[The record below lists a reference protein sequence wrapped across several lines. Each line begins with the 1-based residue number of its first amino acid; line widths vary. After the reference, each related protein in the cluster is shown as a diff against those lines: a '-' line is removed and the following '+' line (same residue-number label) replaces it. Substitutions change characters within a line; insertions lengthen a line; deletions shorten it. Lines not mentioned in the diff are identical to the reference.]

1 MLDKILVPDIGDYKE
16 VGIIE
21 IAVKVGDV
29 IKPDDS
35 LITLETDKASME
47 IPAPKGGVVKE
58 LLVKIGDKVSKGS
71 AILVLDMAANDQAAG
86 ASVAG
91 SKAEQAT
98 ASAKPEQAAA
108 GSKAEQ
114 ATASAKAEQLA
125 AGSASAS
132 VITSAAGA
140 QSQYAAAKPTTP
152 IILPSQSN
160 VYAGPNVRRY
170 ARELGVDLNN
180 VTGTGVKE
188 RIVVSDVQQYVQQ
201 SLQNGGGNGGLRIS
215 PAQEIDFTQYGN
227 IEKQALNRIQKIS
240 GAFLHR
246 NWVTIPH
253 VTQFDEADITEL
265 ELFRKGQKDIA
276 DQKGVK
282 LTPVVFLMKAV
293 VAGLKQFPK
302 FNSSL
307 AANNEELIIKKYF
320 HIGVA
325 VDTPNGLVVPVIR
338 NVDQKGLF
346 ELAAELAQ
354 ISKKAREGKL
364 TAAEMQGGCFTI
376 SSLGGIG
383 GTNFT
388 PIINAPE
395 IAILGV
401 SKSQIKPVYD
411 GENFAPRLILPLA
424 LSYDHRVVDG
434 ADAVRFTS
442 FLVNLLAD
450 IRRLLL

>member
-1 MLDKILVPDIGDYKE
+1 MLEKISVPDIGDYSD
-16 VGIIE
+16 VAIIE
-21 IAVKVGDV
+21 IAVKVGDTV
-29 IKPDDS
+29 KKDES

-47 IPAPKGGVVKE
+47 IPSPKAGVIKE
-58 LLVKIGDKVSKGS
+58 LLVKLGDKVSRGS
-71 AILVLDMAANDQAAG
+71 EIIVIEAGANDG
-86 ASVAG
+86 
-91 SKAEQAT
+91 
-98 ASAKPEQAAA
+98 AKPQVAI
-108 GSKAEQ
+108 
-114 ATASAKAEQLA
+114 ATQSALA
-125 AGSASAS
+125 ATTQEPKS
-132 VITSAAGA
+132 VPVPAPI
-140 QSQYAAAKPTTP
+140 KPVAPVAP
-152 IILPSQSN
+152 ISLPSQSD
-160 VYAGPNVRRY
+160 VYAGPGVRRY
-170 ARELGVDLNN
+170 ARELGVDLNKVN
-180 VTGTGVKE
+180 GTGRKE
-188 RIVVSDVQQYVQQ
+188 RIVEHDVQNFVQQ
-201 SLQNGGGNGGLRIS
+201 SLQGGGGNSVGGLQIP
-215 PAQEIDFTQYGN
+215 PAQTIDFSQFGEF
-227 IEKQALNRIQKIS
+227 EKLPLSRIQKIS
-240 GAFLHR
+240 GSFLHR

-265 ELFRKGQKDIA
+265 EMFRKGQKDIA

-282 LTPVVFLMKAV
+282 LTPVVFLMKAC
-293 VAGLKQFPK
+293 VAALKQFPK

-307 AANNEELIIKKYF
+307 TANGEELIMKKYY

-354 ISKKAREGKL
+354 IGKKAREGKL
-364 TAAEMQGGCFTI
+364 TAGEMQGGCFTI

-383 GTNFT
+383 GTAFT

-395 IAILGV
+395 VAILGV
-401 SKSQIKPVYD
+401 SKSQMKPIYD
-411 GENFAPRLILPLA
+411 GEGFTPRLILPLA

>member
-1 MLDKILVPDIGDYKE
+1 MSEKISVPDIGDYSNVAVIE
-16 VGIIE
+16 V
-21 IAVKVGDV
+21 AVKVGDT
-29 IKPDDS
+29 IKKDDS

-47 IPAPKGGVVKE
+47 IPAPMGGVIKE
-58 LLVKIGDKVSKGS
+58 MLVKLGDKVSMGS
-71 AILVLDMAANDQAAG
+71 PIAVIEATAG
-86 ASVAG
+86 STTAKPQTTQPAGSVA
-91 SKAEQAT
+91 AAPVPQR
-98 ASAKPEQAAA
+98 AAA
-108 GSKAEQ
+108 PAPQVVK
-114 ATASAKAEQLA
+114 
-125 AGSASAS
+125 
-132 VITSAAGA
+132 
-140 QSQYAAAKPTTP
+140 AAAP
-152 IILPSQSN
+152 INLPSQSN
-160 VYAGPNVRRY
+160 VYAGPGVRRY
-170 ARELGVDLNN
+170 ARELGVDLNK
-180 VTGTGVKE
+180 VPGSGRKE
-188 RIVVSDVQQYVQQ
+188 RIIESDVQQFVQQ
-201 SLQNGGGNGGLRIS
+201 SLNNGGGNAVGGLQIP
-215 PAQEIDFTQYGN
+215 PAQEIDFTQFGTV
-227 IEKQALNRIQKIS
+227 EKQPLSRIQKIS

-265 ELFRKGQKDIA
+265 ERFRKEQKDIA

-293 VAGLKQFPK
+293 VAGLRQFPK

-307 AANNEELIIKKYF
+307 AANNEELIMKKYY
-320 HIGVA
+320 HVGVA

-346 ELAAELAQ
+346 ELAAELGQ

-383 GTNFT
+383 GTAFT

-401 SKSQIKPVYD
+401 SKSQMKPVYD
-411 GENFAPRLILPLA
+411 GEIFTPRLMLPLS

>member
-1 MLDKILVPDIGDYKE
+1 MSEKISVPDIGDYANVAVIE
-16 VGIIE
+16 V
-21 IAVKVGDV
+21 AVKVGDT
-29 IKPDDS
+29 IKKDDS

-47 IPAPKGGVVKE
+47 IPAPMGGVIKE
-58 LLVKIGDKVSKGS
+58 MLVKLGDKVSMGS
-71 AILVLDMAANDQAAG
+71 PIAVIEAVSG
-86 ASVAG
+86 
-91 SKAEQAT
+91 AT
-98 ASAKPEQAAA
+98 ASKPQAA
-108 GSKAEQ
+108 Q
-114 ATASAKAEQLA
+114 P
-125 AGSASAS
+125 
-132 VITSAAGA
+132 
-140 QSQYAAAKPTTP
+140 AAAQPAAAAQKAAAPAPQVIKAAAP
-152 IILPSQSN
+152 INLPSQSD
-160 VYAGPNVRRY
+160 VYAGPGVRRY
-170 ARELGVDLNN
+170 ARELGVDLNK
-180 VTGTGVKE
+180 VPGSGRKE
-188 RIVVSDVQQYVQQ
+188 RIIESDVQQFVQQ
-201 SLQNGGGNGGLRIS
+201 SLNNGGGGSVGGLQIP
-215 PAQEIDFTQYGN
+215 PAQEIDFTQFGTV
-227 IEKQALNRIQKIS
+227 EKQPLSRIQKIS
-240 GAFLHR
+240 GSFLHR

-265 ELFRKGQKDIA
+265 ERFRKEQKDIA

-293 VAGLKQFPK
+293 VAGLRQFPK

-307 AANNEELIIKKYF
+307 AASNEELIMKKYY
-320 HIGVA
+320 HVGVA

-346 ELAAELAQ
+346 ELAAELGQ

-383 GTNFT
+383 GTAFT

-401 SKSQIKPVYD
+401 SKSQMKPVYD
-411 GENFAPRLILPLA
+411 GEIFTPRLMLPLS